1 MLTTIRKWG
10 NSAGVVLPA
19 SVMAEVGLNLEDQLE
34 VTVEADTIVLRSP
47 NGISAM
53 REKLVSQ
60 LAASINE
67 LKDARDGGG
76 TDKEK
81 LNGVKARLEETVAM
95 LSSMRKS
102 KTEDNRS

>member
-34 VTVEADTIVLRSP
+34 VMVEADTIVLRSP
-47 NGISAM
+47 NGLSAM
-53 REKLVSQ
+53 REKLMTQ
-60 LAASINE
+60 LATSINE
-67 LKDARDGGG
+67 LKDAKDDGG

-81 LNGVKARLEETVAM
+81 LNSVKGRLEETLAM
-95 LSSMRKS
+95 ISSMRKS
-102 KTEDNRS
+102 KPEDNRS